1 MYLTETFQSRFVR
14 LGLLFGTLTAIVS
27 GATLLFAYRAVDDAV
42 LAQIDGEIN
51 AEFSEL
57 ASLVKSGRVD
67 EAGRVIRF
75 RLEDPAGIDKF
86 YLFDLLTTSQLEIV
100 DVRYG
105 SGTRIDG
112 WFEVGVETAE
122 GTKPIRLFSQSF
134 GDVYLAV
141 GRDTAELA
149 STRASI
155 LATFLVALGVTIGA
169 SLAATSVLTLRI
181 GRRVAEIRRDIHRVQ
196 HDLHAR
202 IRLSGKGDEF
212 DRIGAAFNVLLDR
225 LAETMDRVRQVTL
238 DIAHDLR
245 TPLTRARHRIEAVR
259 GDQRAAQD
267 QVLNDAASTIDRLV
281 ETFNGILRIA
291 QLEGSPIER
300 EAVNL
305 AEIASELVEIYAPV
319 AEESGQELSAELAGD
334 TLVSGD
340 RNLLRQLIANLIENA
355 INHAAGAERIVAGV
369 RCTDGGLVA
378 LTVRDDGCGIPE
390 AMRERVLER
399 FVRLDRSRG
408 TPGHGL
414 GLSFVRAIAQAHH
427 ASLHL
432 SAAASDPA
440 RPGLLVTVS
449 FPTPEASPHPVPPA
463 NAGAEWPPIAGRSIR
478 RPRQL

>member
-340 RNLLRQLIANLIENA
+340 RNLIRQLIANLIENA

-369 RCTDGGLVA
+369 HRTDGGLVA

-427 ASLHL
+427 ASLQL

>member
-1 MYLTETFQSRFVR
+1 MYLTEAFQSRFVQ
-14 LGLLFGTLTAIVS
+14 LGLLIGALTATLS
-27 GATLLFAYRAVDDAV
+27 GATLLFAYRAVDAAV

-57 ASLVKSGRVD
+57 ASLVKSGRVAEAGRLIRFRVAD
-67 EAGRVIRF
+67 EAGVDR
-75 RLEDPAGIDKF
+75 F
-86 YLFDLLTTSQLEIV
+86 YLFDLLATPQPEIV
-100 DVRYG
+100 DEKYG
-105 SGTRIDG
+105 SGARTDG
-112 WFEVGVETAE
+112 WFEVEVATAE
-122 GTKPIRLFSQSF
+122 GTKPIRLFGQML

-155 LATFLVALGVTIGA
+155 LATFLVALAVTIGA

-181 GRRVAEIRRDIHRVQ
+181 GRRVAEIRRDIQRVQ
-196 HDLHAR
+196 HDLQAR

-245 TPLTRARHRIEAVR
+245 TPLTRARHRIEAAR
-259 GDQRAAQD
+259 GGKPGTQD
-267 QVLNDAASTIDRLV
+267 EVLTDAAGTIDRLV

-291 QLEGSPIER
+291 QVEGSPIER

-319 AEESGQELSAELAGD
+319 AEENGTQLTAELTGGI
-334 TLVSGD
+334 LISGD
-340 RNLLRQLIANLIENA
+340 HNLIRQLIANLIENA
-355 INHAAGAERIVAGV
+355 INHAAGARRIVAGV
-369 RCTDGGLVA
+369 HPAGGGRAA

-390 AMRERVLER
+390 ALRERVLER

-414 GLSFVRAIAQAHH
+414 GLSLVRAIAQAHQ
-427 ASLHL
+427 ASLQL
-432 SAAASDPA
+432 SAAAADPT

-449 FPTPEASPHPVPPA
+449 FPTAEAAVPALPA
-463 NAGAEWPPIAGRSIR
+463 RQRRGKAAAGRGRSSR
-478 RPRQL
+478 RRRQL